1 MYSNYLYLFEGLSR
15 KRQPAPK
22 QKTEQNEAGYVDPE
36 LAVNKN
42 MTQNHPHKY
51 SELAKPGNTYY
62 LDPVNSKDNNS
73 RKSTAKM
80 NPYELEE
87 EEDYYSLAK

>member
-42 MTQNHPHKY
+42 TTQNHPHKY

-62 LDPVNSKDNNS
+62 LDPVNTKDNNS
-73 RKSTAKM
+73 RKSTTKM